1 MFLSFNTTTPR
12 QLTFKVNFDSLRFLV
27 FLNGNLHEKKS
38 TNLPVISKKESSF
51 WYPAVRL
58 KETGMTVIFNPFAMD
73 PSSVSST
80 NIADCFSGSTY
91 KNDQVNVNTFEIESK
106 R

>member
-12 QLTFKVNFDSLRFLV
+12 QLIFKVNFDNLRFLV

-58 KETGMTVIFNPFAMD
+58 KETGMTVIFNPFAVD
-73 PSSVSST
+73 PSYISST
-80 NIADCFSGSTY
+80 NSFAVIT
-91 KNDQVNVNTFEIESK
+91 NDT
-106 R
+106 